1 MMPLKGKSDSRW
13 AHSIQGTKYRA
24 PTPERAVHF
33 DMREAAPHV
42 TLKALPADFAERV
55 HEHKV
60 LTSPGVAEGFEHA
73 NEIIEGWKKSL

>member
-13 AHSIQGTKYRA
+13 ARSLQGTNYSA

-33 DMREAAPHV
+33 DMSEAAPHV
-42 TLKALPADFAERV
+42 KLKKLPVDFAERV

-60 LTSPGVAEGFEHA
+60 LTTPGVAEGFEHA
-73 NEIIEGWKKSL
+73 NEIIEGWKNSL